1 MLQIQSNI
9 RLLRSIAGMTQAEF
23 AGRFGISVAMLKSYE
38 GGKAKPDELL
48 IQRLSKY
55 SGVKEDDLLSKKL
68 KEDDV
73 EKVENVE
80 RGRSKVQDL
89 ETEYGQPI
97 IQVVLNLSYI
107 GKKSA
112 DSIDKMADS
121 NLLNAK
127 SIATLVNL
135 LANSD
140 LASQLTSAQNVQHTQ
155 EHEDDN
161 LPAEAFLGTAGSDAI
176 KRQTQGGKKKIG
188 HK

>member
-1 MLQIQSNI
+1 MNI
-9 RLLRSIAGMTQAEF
+9 KALREKKNITQEELSEKTGIPRARIAKWEQ
-23 AGRFGISVAMLKSYE
+23 
-38 GGKAKPDELL
+38 GKGNP
-48 IQRLSKY
+48 
-55 SGVKEDDLLSKKL
+55 
-68 KEDDV
+68 
-73 EKVENVE
+73 KVEDLRVLENFFTE
-80 RGRSKVQDL
+80 EKKVQKVED
-89 ETEYGQPI
+89 EYGQPI

-127 SIATLVNL
+127 SIATLVNI

-140 LASQLTSAQNVQHTQ
+140 LASQLTSAQNGRHTQ

-161 LPAEAFLGTAGSDAI
+161 LPAEAFLGSAGSDAI
-176 KRQTQGGKKKIG
+176 RRQTQVSKKKIG

>member
-1 MLQIQSNI
+1 MDANTDNSLIFRLKQGLKNKRVSVPKFEEQTGIPKDRVYKWLKRGTGKVDHEDAAIVEGWLNGNMDRSTKQIEQ
-9 RLLRSIAGMTQAEF
+9 
-23 AGRFGISVAMLKSYE
+23 
-38 GGKAKPDELL
+38 
-48 IQRLSKY
+48 
-55 SGVKEDDLLSKKL
+55 
-68 KEDDV
+68 
-73 EKVENVE
+73 
-80 RGRSKVQDL
+80 
-89 ETEYGQPI
+89 EYGQPI

-140 LASQLTSAQNVQHTQ
+140 LASQLTSAQSGQHTQ
-155 EHEDDN
+155 AHDDDN

-176 KRQTQGGKKKIG
+176 RRQTQSGKKKIT
-188 HK
+188 HR